1 MERDRE
7 VWSVFVYVL
16 GGKRGG
22 WRISSSSY
30 PSPSFGFVLFWPTFF
45 KTCIFLWLVSTGLFL
60 NKTEKRPVAMGRL
73 HCVALTGQLWG
84 MEEGKRIVHE
94 GLRMCEEC
102 RRRRSAVIQ
111 RLPQGVE
118 RGMEGEERRTLQR
131 TEQSNMPWYTSPGNS
146 LDLPPCAPI
155 AYS

>member
-1 MERDRE
+1 MERDGE

-16 GGKRGG
+16 GGKRG

-30 PSPSFGFVLFWPTFF
+30 PSPHFWFCFGPLFLRLAF
-45 KTCIFLWLVSTGLFL
+45 FLWLVSTGLFL
-60 NKTEKRPVAMGRL
+60 NKTEKRPVGMGRL

-94 GLRMCEEC
+94 GLRVCEEC
-102 RRRRSAVIQ
+102 RRRRAVIQ

-118 RGMEGEERRTLQR
+118 RGMEGEERRT
-131 TEQSNMPWYTSPGNS
+131 EQSNMPWYTSPGNN
-146 LDLPPCAPI
+146 LDLPLCAPI
-155 AYS
+155 AS